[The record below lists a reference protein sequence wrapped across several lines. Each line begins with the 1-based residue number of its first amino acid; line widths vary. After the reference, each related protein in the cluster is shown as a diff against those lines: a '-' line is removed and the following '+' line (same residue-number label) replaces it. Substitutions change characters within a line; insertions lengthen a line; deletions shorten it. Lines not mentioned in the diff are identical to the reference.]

1 MDFFATIFGVLSEGW
16 DSIKIFFWVQ
26 EYEGAILMRVGK
38 FKRELDPGFHWKWF
52 VFDEV
57 LTCSIATETMSVKSQ
72 SLTTLDDKNIV
83 LSAVVKCQISNPKKY
98 LLKVKDV
105 TNAISDVTQGKIKDI
120 VMHKSW
126 EQCREGLDEAITLAL
141 KPEAMKWGI
150 SVEYVT
156 VTDLA
161 IIKTFRLIQE

>member
-1 MDFFATIFGVLSEGW
+1 MDFISAIVNLLSEGW
-16 DSIKIFFWVQ
+16 DTIKVCFWIQ

-38 FKRELDPGFHWKWF
+38 FKRDLDPGFHWKWF

-72 SLTTLDDKNIV
+72 SLTTNDDKNIV
-83 LSAVVKCQISNPKKY
+83 LGAVVKCYISNPKKY

-126 EQCREGLDEAITLAL
+126 AECREGLDEAITAAL

-156 VTDLA
+156 ITDLA
-161 IIKTFRLIQE
+161 IIKTIRLIQE